1 MPITDK
7 VTLFGYS
14 VSDVEKCVDKFKAEF
29 ESKKEELENSIS
41 EIQNEIEEL
50 KSQIEYE
57 KNNKSVII
65 KKRIIPSDNGCS
77 KEQAEIMQTLYNAHI
92 EATERVLKAQSDIS
106 TPLEKRKLL
115 ILVRERKANEMKK
128 DLQNLIDYIDSLA
141 KSY

>member
-14 VSDVEKCVDKFKAEF
+14 VSDVEKSVEKFKAEF

-41 EIQNEIEEL
+41 EIQSEIDEL

-57 KNNKSVII
+57 KNNKSVVV
-65 KKRIIPSDNGCS
+65 KKRIIPSENGGS

-92 EATERVLKAQSDIS
+92 EATERVLKAQNDIS